1 MIKTDL
7 EKENTME
14 LLKEL
19 TNQDLLDVG
28 MDQIAYIRHTK
39 DSNASQDIFT
49 IHAADG
55 SQISVMDSYDMALAA
70 IRVNDLFP
78 VTVH

>member
-1 MIKTDL
+1 MIKNNL

-14 LLKEL
+14 TLKEL
-19 TNQDLLDVG
+19 TNQDFLDVG
-28 MDQIAYIRHTK
+28 MDQIAYIRRAK
-39 DSNASQDIFT
+39 DMTATQEVFA

-55 SQISVMDSYDMALAA
+55 SQISIMDSYDMALAA

>member
-1 MIKTDL
+1 MDKHSIDEAKTL
-7 EKENTME
+7 E

-19 TNQDLLDVG
+19 SLQDFLDVG
-28 MDQIAYIRHTK
+28 MNQVAYIKRIQAK
-39 DSNASQDIFT
+39 DTPEISFA

-55 SQISVMDSYDMALAA
+55 SQISIMDSYDTAIAA